1 MKYRYIAYDID
12 GTLLDSAPADA
23 AGLQVALRRE
33 LGRDTPLK
41 AICDTLGLPGRDIL
55 VALDVPEADFARV
68 TRTWQAEKHARAGWM
83 RLFPSVEK
91 MLDGLRARG
100 AHLGVVTS
108 KRPESYARDMAPFA
122 LDGYFD
128 LCITCADTLL
138 HKPHPEPLLKFLERA
153 GVGPAEAL
161 YVGDS
166 VYDRDCARAAGVD
179 FALAAWGSA
188 RPEMENVTWRLNA
201 PEDLLA
207 IFDT

>member
-1 MKYRYIAYDID
+1 MKYRCIAFDID

-23 AGLQVALRRE
+23 AGLQVALRLE
-33 LGRDTPLK
+33 LGREEPLD
-41 AICDTLGLPGRDIL
+41 ALLATFGMPGREIL
-55 VALDVPEADFARV
+55 AALGVPEADFARV

-108 KRPESYARDMAPFA
+108 KRPESYARDMAPFV

>member
-1 MKYRYIAYDID
+1 MKYRCVAFDID

-68 TRTWQAEKHARAGWM
+68 TRIWQAEKHARAGWM

-153 GVGPAEAL
+153 GVGPSEAL